1 MISVLLKAGIS
12 IAIAFVVAVLLA
24 NNSGLLHAD
33 IAAPFANIS
42 ASLFDRFRLGPA
54 NTDQSTP
61 LVQPT
66 ADVETLT
73 VIDKQPPAPD
83 RTTADTPTEPVVVEK
98 SDSQS
103 DVLFRQFQAWAA
115 AQANVAPAQPDPD
128 VKVVRSAPAKLAA
141 SQPAV
146 QKRQTRPVVVKN
158 APAKM
163 SARSPRK
170 PPQPVQNAQV
180 QIPPSLIAER
190 QWTLR
195 SE

>member
-1 MISVLLKAGIS
+1 MISVILKASIS

-33 IAAPFANIS
+33 IAAPFANIT
-42 ASLFDRFRLGPA
+42 ASLFDRFRLAPA
-54 NTDQSTP
+54 DTNQSAP
-61 LVQPT
+61 LVQST
-66 ADVETLT
+66 ADMETLT
-73 VIDKQPPAPD
+73 VVDKQPPAPD
-83 RTTADTPTEPVVVEK
+83 RTTAVAPPEPVVEK
-98 SDSQS
+98 ADSQS

-115 AQANVAPAQPDPD
+115 AQANVTPAQPDQD
-128 VKVVRSAPAKLAA
+128 VKVVRSTPAKLAA
-141 SQPAV
+141 PQPVV
-146 QKRQTRPVVVKN
+146 QKRQARPAVVKN

-170 PPQPVQNAQV
+170 PPQSVQNAQV
-180 QIPPSLIAER
+180 QVPPSLSAER

>member
-1 MISVLLKAGIS
+1 MISVILKAGLS
-12 IAIAFVVAVLLA
+12 IAIAFVMAVLLA

-42 ASLFDRFRLGPA
+42 ASLFDRLGLGPA
-54 NTDQSTP
+54 NAGQSAP
-61 LVQPT
+61 LVQST

-73 VIDKQPPAPD
+73 AVDKQPPAPD
-83 RTTADTPTEPVVVEK
+83 RTTAVAPTEPVVEK
-98 SDSQS
+98 ADSQS

-115 AQANVAPAQPDPD
+115 AQANVTPAQPDPD
-128 VKVVRSAPAKLAA
+128 VKVVQSAPAKLAA
-141 SQPAV
+141 AQPV
-146 QKRQTRPVVVKN
+146 LQKRQTRPVVVKN

>member
-1 MISVLLKAGIS
+1 MISVILKASVS

-42 ASLFDRFRLGPA
+42 ASLFDRFGSGA
-54 NTDQSTP
+54 TNTNQAAS
-61 LVQPT
+61 LVQS
-66 ADVETLT
+66 AGDVETWT
-73 VIDKQPPAPD
+73 VVDKQPPSPD
-83 RTTADTPTEPVVVEK
+83 RTTAVAAVEPVVEKVE
-98 SDSQS
+98 SQS

-115 AQANVAPAQPDPD
+115 AQADVTPAQPDQD
-128 VKVVRSAPAKLAA
+128 VKVVQSAPAKLAA
-141 SQPAV
+141 PQPGV
-146 QKRQTRPVVVKN
+146 QKRQTRPVLVKN

-180 QIPPSLIAER
+180 QVPPSLMAER